1 MVSLKLTK
9 SLFFVNV
16 ISWEVIILP
25 TTLKDAIN
33 SIKAFS
39 SITKLK
45 KKTSDELLG
54 KYEGIIPKGKTS
66 TEFLRELRGTLFS
79 KIKG

>member
-1 MVSLKLTK
+1 M
-9 SLFFVNV
+9 
-16 ISWEVIILP
+16 P

-33 SIKAFS
+33 SIKTLS

-45 KKTSDELLG
+45 KKISDELLG

-66 TEFLRELRGTLFS
+66 TEFIRDIRGTLFG
-79 KIKG
+79 KVKE

>member
-1 MVSLKLTK
+1 MTK

-16 ISWEVIILP
+16 ISWEVVILP